1 MKMDLSSFDGRL
13 HIEDF
18 LNWVH
23 IVKNFFDYLNIL
35 EENQVK
41 LLVYKLKGEVSTWWE
56 QLQFNEQQGK
66 QRVHT

>member
-56 QLQFNEQQGK
+56 QLIYSHQRQGK
-66 QRVHT
+66 